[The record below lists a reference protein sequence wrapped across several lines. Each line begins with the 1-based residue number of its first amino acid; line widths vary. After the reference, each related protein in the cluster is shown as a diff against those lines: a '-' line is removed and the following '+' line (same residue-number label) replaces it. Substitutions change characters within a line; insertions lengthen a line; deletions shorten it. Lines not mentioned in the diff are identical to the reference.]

1 MKQFLASMGLLI
13 SLLIPALAF
22 ADFDEGIEYRLLSN
36 QPPVAGDKPIEV
48 TEFFWYGCP
57 HCFQFEPYIKK
68 WLETKPDGVKFVKVP
83 ATFNKPAKFH
93 AYVFYALDLMGEA
106 DRTTDIIFEAMH
118 KQGNRLADQAAVE
131 KLLAQHNVN
140 IDNFRKA
147 MKSFNVD
154 SKVKRATDQFRK
166 YGLRGVPSMAVSGR
180 FVSNEVKNYQ
190 ELISVTD
197 HMIELA
203 REEQQKS
210 D

>member
-1 MKQFLASMGLLI
+1 
-13 SLLIPALAF
+13 
-22 ADFDEGIEYRLLSN
+22 
-36 QPPVAGDKPIEV
+36 
-48 TEFFWYGCP
+48 
-57 HCFQFEPYIKK
+57 
-68 WLETKPDGVKFVKVP
+68 
-83 ATFNKPAKFH
+83 
-93 AYVFYALDLMGEA
+93 MGEA

>member
-1 MKQFLASMGLLI
+1 MKTFLASIGLLI
-13 SLLIPALAF
+13 TLIIPAVAF
-22 ADFDEGIEYRLLSN
+22 AEFDEGIEYRLLSN
-36 QPPVAGDKPIEV
+36 QPPVAKDKPVEV

-57 HCFQFEPYIKK
+57 HCYQFEPYIKK
-68 WLETKPDGVKFVKVP
+68 WLESKPADVKFVKVP

-106 DRTTDIIFEAMH
+106 DRLMDVIFEAMH
-118 KQGNRLADQAAVE
+118 KKGNRLADQKAVE
-131 KLLAQHNVN
+131 ALLADNGVD
-140 IDNFRKA
+140 ITNFRKA

-190 ELISVTD
+190 ELIKVTD
-197 HMIELA
+197 HMIQLA
-203 REEQQKS
+203 RDEQQKS

>member
-1 MKQFLASMGLLI
+1 MKSFLATFGLFI
-13 SLLIPALAF
+13 SLVIPTLAF
-22 ADFDEGIEYRLLSN
+22 AEFDEGIEYRLLSN
-36 QPPVAGDKPIEV
+36 QPPVAKDKPIEV

-68 WLETKPDGVKFVKVP
+68 WLENKPEDVKFVKVP
-83 ATFNKPAKFH
+83 ATFHKSAKFH

-106 DRTTDIIFEAMH
+106 DRLADVIFEAMH
-118 KQGNRLADQAAVE
+118 KKGNRLADQEAVE
-131 KLLAQHNVN
+131 KLLAEHDVN

-154 SKVKRATDQFRK
+154 SKVKRATDQFKK

-190 ELISVTD
+190 ELITVTD
-197 HMIELA
+197 HMVQLA